1 MGRDHSGLKNF
12 QHQAEPDMPEEKGVL
27 KSDMS
32 IEPEEAADAQS
43 RQRLIGKELRRWY
56 DNIVKEPVPDELL
69 DLFWAVLPRIAR
81 VRLQLAERDVFDLVR
96 CRRLRRRVL

>member
-12 QHQAEPDMPEEKGVL
+12 DQAQSEKAVL
-27 KSDMS
+27 KSDTS

-69 DLFWAVLPRIAR
+69 DL
-81 VRLQLAERDVFDLVR
+81 LQQIDKRSDSES
-96 CRRLRRRVL
+96 

>member
-12 QHQAEPDMPEEKGVL
+12 QHQAGPEMPEKKGVL
-27 KSDMS
+27 KGEMA

-69 DLFWAVLPRIAR
+69 DLLNQIDKRSDS
-81 VRLQLAERDVFDLVR
+81 ES
-96 CRRLRRRVL
+96 

>member
-12 QHQAEPDMPEEKGVL
+12 RNQADPE
-27 KSDMS
+27 KSLLTDNTQ

-69 DLFWAVLPRIAR
+69 DLLNQIDKRS
-81 VRLQLAERDVFDLVR
+81 ESES
-96 CRRLRRRVL
+96 

>member
-12 QHQAEPDMPEEKGVL
+12 QHQADPEKAVL
-27 KSDMS
+27 KDNSQ

-56 DNIVKEPVPDELL
+56 DSIVKEPVPDELL
-69 DLFWAVLPRIAR
+69 DLLTQIDKRS
-81 VRLQLAERDVFDLVR
+81 ESES
-96 CRRLRRRVL
+96 

>member
-1 MGRDHSGLKNF
+1 MARDHSGLKNF
-12 QHQAEPDMPEEKGVL
+12 HHQAEPEKAVV
-27 KSDMS
+27 KSDTA

-69 DLFWAVLPRIAR
+69 DL
-81 VRLQLAERDVFDLVR
+81 LQQIDKRSESES
-96 CRRLRRRVL
+96 

>member
-1 MGRDHSGLKNF
+1 MGRDHSSLKNIPG
-12 QHQAEPDMPEEKGVL
+12 QAEPEKAVL
-27 KSDMS
+27 KSDS

-69 DLFWAVLPRIAR
+69 DL
-81 VRLQLAERDVFDLVR
+81 LQQIDGKRSESKS
-96 CRRLRRRVL
+96 